1 MLTASYE
8 DPEQL
13 THSKASRSP
22 ALLTDLPG
30 TEQKTEK
37 QKKKK
42 IPSAYQPHKIKTK
55 LDDSLIRTQ

>member
-37 QKKKK
+37 QKKRRF
-42 IPSAYQPHKIKTK
+42 PQPINLTRSK
-55 LDDSLIRTQ
+55 LN

>member
-13 THSKASRSP
+13 TCGKASRSP

-30 TEQKTEK
+30 TEQK
-37 QKKKK
+37 KKKEGF
-42 IPSAYQPHKIKTK
+42 PQPIYLTRSN
-55 LDDSLIRTQ
+55 LNYMTA